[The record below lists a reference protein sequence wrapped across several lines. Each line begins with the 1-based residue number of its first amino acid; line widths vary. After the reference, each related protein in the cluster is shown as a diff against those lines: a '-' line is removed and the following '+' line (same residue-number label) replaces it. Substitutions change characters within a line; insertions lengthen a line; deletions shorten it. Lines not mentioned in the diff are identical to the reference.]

1 MVYLNDK
8 KEVFNIFKLFINYSE
23 NEFQLKIKKV

>member
-1 MVYLNDK
+1 MYLNDK
-8 KEVFNIFKLFINYSE
+8 KEVFNIFKFFINKSE